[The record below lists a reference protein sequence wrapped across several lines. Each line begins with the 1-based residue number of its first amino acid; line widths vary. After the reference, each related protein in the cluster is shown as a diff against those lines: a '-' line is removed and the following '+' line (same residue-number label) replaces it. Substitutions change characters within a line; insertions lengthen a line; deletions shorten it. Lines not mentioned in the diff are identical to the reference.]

1 LFFFQCAEFSEFL
14 HLIALQKQTEELT
27 GDESDILDA
36 FVAMGGNGDAT
47 GEISARL
54 LRETIHTFGLT
65 VDIDQLIREADTDA
79 SGFIDYEEFRA
90 MLRG

>member
-1 LFFFQCAEFSEFL
+1 
-14 HLIALQKQTEELT
+14 
-27 GDESDILDA
+27 
-36 FVAMGGNGDAT
+36 MGGNGDAT